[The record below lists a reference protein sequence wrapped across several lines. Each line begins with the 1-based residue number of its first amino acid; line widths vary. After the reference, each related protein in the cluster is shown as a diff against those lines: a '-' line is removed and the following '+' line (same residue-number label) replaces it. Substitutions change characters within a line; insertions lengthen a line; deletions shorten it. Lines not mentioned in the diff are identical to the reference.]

1 MTVANARIA
10 GANSDQARRLNRRQP
25 KQYKLRHWADYI
37 EGRGLPLGG
46 GISLAAARLKKGS
59 LDPNRWGIA
68 L

>member
-46 GISLAAARLKKGS
+46 GYLWLPR
-59 LDPNRWGIA
+59 D
-68 L
+68 